1 MAEAGGTHWI
11 AWADLDR
18 RDIAGAVAPPSRGC
32 PSRRASTSPGG
43 GHTLAFRMTVHDP
56 FSAVREHVTPRP
68 PPDAA
73 VDRLVYGLCQ
83 PVVGARTLL
92 AHRELLRAALVPV
105 GLLAACCAV
114 VAMSGHPSRFV
125 HRFYTTFAV
134 LAPLPSI
141 VFADHYARL
150 AAKARIVLGF
160 GPVEPC
166 IEPLR
171 RNLARAI
178 KQAILVALAL
188 APVSGL
194 LDLVPGVGW
203 LLVQVAAAVWA
214 LHWVV
219 VEAFD
224 SARALRPGETLA
236 DLDAAALRVRLPWFV
251 RGLYHAADRVPFG
264 GDLVRRFARLCDR
277 LSLPW
282 REEVALVEDHPVLM
296 LGFALSTAAVLAVP
310 ILNLAFR
317 PIVIVGASHVLGQ
330 LEAGAGHK

>member
-1 MAEAGGTHWI
+1 MPTN
-11 AWADLDR
+11 
-18 RDIAGAVAPPSRGC
+18 SRF
-32 PSRRASTSPGG
+32 A
-43 GHTLAFRMTVHDP
+43 
-56 FSAVREHVTPRP
+56 AVRDHVAPRP

-73 VDRLVYGLCQ
+73 VDRVIYGLVQ
-83 PVVGARTLL
+83 PLVGARTLA
-92 AHRELLRAALVPV
+92 AHRDLLRAALVPA

-114 VAMSGHPSRFV
+114 VAALGDRGSFL

-141 VFADHYARL
+141 VLADHYARL
-150 AAKARIVLGF
+150 AAQARSVLGF

-171 RNLARAI
+171 RNLGRAA
-178 KQAILVALAL
+178 KQAILIAIAL
-188 APVSGL
+188 APVTGL
-194 LDLVPGVGW
+194 LHLVPGTGW
-203 LLVQVAAAVWA
+203 LLVQVVAAVWA

-224 SARALRPGETLA
+224 SARVLRPGETLA

-251 RGLYHAADRVPFG
+251 RGLHHAADRTPIGSRF
-264 GDLVRRFARLCDR
+264 VRRFAHLCDR

-282 REEVALVEDHPVLM
+282 REEVALVEDHPALM

-310 ILNLAFR
+310 VLNLAFR

-330 LEAGAGHK
+330 LEATAVGGERVDEALQHGKPLLRGQ

>member
-1 MAEAGGTHWI
+1 
-11 AWADLDR
+11 
-18 RDIAGAVAPPSRGC
+18 
-32 PSRRASTSPGG
+32 
-43 GHTLAFRMTVHDP
+43 MTAHDP
-56 FSAVREHVTPRP
+56 FSAVRDHVTPRP
-68 PPDAA
+68 PPAA
-73 VDRLVYGLCQ
+73 AFDRVVYGLCQ

-105 GLLAACCAV
+105 GLLAAFCAV
-114 VAMSGHPSRFV
+114 VAVLGHPSGFV
-125 HRFYTTFAV
+125 HRFYTIFAV

-141 VFADHYARL
+141 VFANHYARL
-150 AAKARIVLGF
+150 AAQARIALGF
-160 GPVEPC
+160 PRVEPC

-171 RNLARAI
+171 RNLGRAV
-178 KQAILVALAL
+178 KQAILIAIVL
-188 APVSGL
+188 APISGL
-194 LDLVPGVGW
+194 LRSVPGAGW

-224 SARALRPGETLA
+224 SARVLRPGETLA

-251 RGLYHAADRVPFG
+251 RGLHHAADRAPFG
-264 GDLVRRFARLCDR
+264 GGLVRRFARLCDR

-330 LEAGAGHK
+330 LEAAAAGGEGRASSPA

>member
-1 MAEAGGTHWI
+1 M
-11 AWADLDR
+11 
-18 RDIAGAVAPPSRGC
+18 P
-32 PSRRASTSPGG
+32 
-43 GHTLAFRMTVHDP
+43 VHDA
-56 FSAVREHVTPRP
+56 FSAVRDHVTPRP

-73 VDRLVYGLCQ
+73 FDRVVYGLCQ

-92 AHRELLRAALVPV
+92 AHRELLRAALLPV
-105 GLLAACCAV
+105 VLVAAFCAV
-114 VAMSGHPSRFV
+114 VAVLGDPSRFV

-141 VFADHYARL
+141 VFANHYARL
-150 AAKARIVLGF
+150 AARARTVLGF

-171 RNLARAI
+171 RNIARAV
-178 KQAILVALAL
+178 KQAILIAIAL
-188 APVSGL
+188 APISGL
-194 LDLVPGVGW
+194 LDVVPGAGW
-203 LLVQVAAAVWA
+203 LLVQLVAAVWA

-224 SARALRPGETLA
+224 SARVLRPGETLA
-236 DLDAAALRVRLPWFV
+236 DLDAAAQRVRLPWFV

-264 GDLVRRFARLCDR
+264 DGLVRKFARLCDR
-277 LSLPW
+277 LSVPW
-282 REEVALVEDHPVLM
+282 REEVALVEDHPALM

-330 LEAGAGHK
+330 LEAAGASGDGRAHSPA

>member
-1 MAEAGGTHWI
+1 M
-11 AWADLDR
+11 
-18 RDIAGAVAPPSRGC
+18 P
-32 PSRRASTSPGG
+32 
-43 GHTLAFRMTVHDP
+43 VHDA
-56 FSAVREHVTPRP
+56 FSAVRDHVTPRP

-73 VDRLVYGLCQ
+73 FDRVVYGLCQ

-92 AHRELLRAALVPV
+92 AHRELLRAALLPVVPV
-105 GLLAACCAV
+105 AAFCAV
-114 VAMSGHPSRFV
+114 VAVLGHPSRYV

-141 VFADHYARL
+141 VFANHYARL
-150 AAKARIVLGF
+150 AARARTVLGF

-166 IEPLR
+166 IESLR
-171 RNLARAI
+171 RNIGRAV
-178 KQAILVALAL
+178 KQAILIAIAL
-188 APVSGL
+188 APISGL
-194 LDLVPGVGW
+194 LDVVPGVGW
-203 LLVQVAAAVWA
+203 LLVQVVAAVWA

-224 SARALRPGETLA
+224 SARVLRPGETLA
-236 DLDAAALRVRLPWFV
+236 DLDAAAQRVRLPWFV

-264 GDLVRRFARLCDR
+264 DGLVRKFARLCDR

-282 REEVALVEDHPVLM
+282 REEVALVEDHPALM

-330 LEAGAGHK
+330 LEAAGASGDGRAHRPA